1 MRPDCKTEKDA
12 PFLVILPFQKWPEL
26 ELNLH
31 IDALEA
37 VTDELSTCMVTSGYP
52 PLHSTMLM
60 LVDNFLLF
68 PRNRSHLEFS
78 STPFLNLA
86 QERREEAVIGRLY
99 RT

>member
-12 PFLVILPFQKWPEL
+12 LFLVILPFQKWPEL

-68 PRNRSHLEFS
+68 PRNRSHLEFR
-78 STPFLNLA
+78 STAFSNLV
-86 QERREEAVIGRLY
+86 QERREEAVIGR
-99 RT
+99 

>member
-37 VTDELSTCMVTSGYP
+37 VADDLSTCMVTSGYP

-68 PRNRSHLEFS
+68 ARNRSHLKFP
-78 STPFLNLA
+78 STPFSNLV
-86 QERREEAVIGRLY
+86 QERREEAVIR
-99 RT
+99 R